1 MTISAI
7 SSHDELQVFNFNG
20 MQLRGLLID
29 GEPWFIALDL
39 ANILEYRMTS
49 DMTRLV
55 GDEDKGT
62 HPVRTLGGV
71 QNLAVISEPAF
82 YQIVVQRQSGRLQ
95 KKSSREMIQQF
106 QRWVTHV
113 VLPDIRK
120 TGGYNTESVK
130 ELTGAELMAK
140 ALIEAQSV
148 LAQKDERIAQLEP
161 AATAYGHW
169 NDDNLADFT
178 FRALSKKLIE
188 YYPGMTETKLREH
201 MLKRRELGRVYYY
214 DKKKDERIPRY
225 VPNTEMMRRGW
236 ATERKVPSA
245 SGRLISAYKY
255 TPAYYEELVK
265 RFSKTLTSAGQQELL
280 EVA

>member
-1 MTISAI
+1 MTISGI
-7 SSHDELQVFNFNG
+7 SSPDELQVFNFNG

-39 ANILEYRMTS
+39 ASILEYRMPS
-49 DMTRLV
+49 DMTRIV
-55 GDEDKGT
+55 GEEDKGT

-113 VLPDIRK
+113 VLPNIRK
-120 TGGYNTESVK
+120 TGGYNATTVK

-140 ALIEAQSV
+140 ALLEAQSV

-161 AATAYGHW
+161 KAKI
-169 NDDNLADFT
+169 AD
-178 FRALSKKLIE
+178 E
-188 YYPGMTETKLREH
+188 VMTP
-201 MLKRRELGRVYYY
+201 
-214 DKKKDERIPRY
+214 DERLWGFREMVRVIIGNYNVTEDQIKEILRTKKIIEANSVKPRNDAVRTGYAKPVPFKNKMNGYEGTQTKFTQKTFEY
-225 VPNTEMMRRGW
+225 VYSQLQP
-236 ATERKVPSA
+236 
-245 SGRLISAYKY
+245 
-255 TPAYYEELVK
+255 
-265 RFSKTLTSAGQQELL
+265 TLEIEA
-280 EVA
+280 A